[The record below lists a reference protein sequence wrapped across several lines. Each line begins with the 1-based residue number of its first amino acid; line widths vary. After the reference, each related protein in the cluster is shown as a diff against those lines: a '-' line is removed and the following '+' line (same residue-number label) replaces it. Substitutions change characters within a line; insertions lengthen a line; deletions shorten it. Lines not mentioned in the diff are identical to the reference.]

1 MKSSSPNSIKP
12 SSKTVLRD
20 GKTLRLNRYLADC
33 GQGSRRKVE
42 EFITSGRIKVND
54 ILVKDL
60 SRQIL
65 PGKDK
70 VTLDGKLIQPQKE
83 KYYLILNKPRG
94 FIVSQNDELGRKTV
108 YSLLPPKGKQ
118 LAYAGRLDKD
128 SEGLLLFTN
137 DTALINLLTHPEN
150 KVEKVYRV
158 DINRPLNNEELNILR
173 KGVEIEGG
181 KTLPAGIFVKSRKTN
196 GMTLKMVITEGKK
209 RQIRQM
215 IEAVGARVTYLK
227 RLQFGPLK
235 LKDLPVGRWRLLEP
249 AEVKALLSL
258 KKEKKPNESRNNWSS
273 KNR

>member
-1 MKSSSPNSIKP
+1 LKSSSPNSIKP

-20 GKTLRLNRYLADC
+20 GKTLRLNRYIADC

-42 EFITSGRIKVND
+42 EFITSGRIKVNG

-60 SRQIL
+60 SRQIN
-65 PGKDK
+65 PAEDK
-70 VTLDGKLIQPQKE
+70 VTLDGKPIHLQKE
-83 KYYLILNKPRG
+83 KYYLILNNPRG
-94 FIVSQNDELGRKTV
+94 FVVSQNDELGRKTV
-108 YSLLPPKGKQ
+108 YSLLPSKGKQ

-137 DTALINLLTHPEN
+137 DTALINLLTRPEN

-158 DINRPLNNEELNILR
+158 DINRRLNNAELNTLR
-173 KGVEIEGG
+173 NGVEIEGG
-181 KTLPAGIFVKSRKTN
+181 KTLPAGVYVKTQSPDR
-196 GMTLKMVITEGKK
+196 MSLKVVITEGKK

-215 IEAVGARVTYLK
+215 IEAIGAKVTYLK
-227 RLQFGPLK
+227 RLQFGPLQ

-249 AEVKALLSL
+249 AEIKALLYL
-258 KKEKKPNESRNNWSS
+258 KKD

>member
-1 MKSSSPNSIKP
+1 MKNSSPNSIKP

-20 GKTLRLNRYLADC
+20 GKTLRLNRYIADC

-42 EFITSGRIKVND
+42 EFITSGRIKVNG

-60 SRQIL
+60 SQRVN
-65 PGKDK
+65 PAEDK
-70 VTLDGKLIQPQKE
+70 VTLDGKPIHPQKE

-94 FIVSQNDELGRKTV
+94 YIVSQSDELGRKTV

-137 DTALINLLTHPEN
+137 DTAMINLLTRPEN
-150 KVEKVYRV
+150 KVDKVYKV
-158 DINRPLNNEELNILR
+158 DINRRLNNAELNTLR
-173 KGVEIEGG
+173 NGVEIEGG
-181 KTLPAGIFVKSRKTN
+181 KTLPAGVYVKAQSPDT
-196 GMTLKMVITEGKK
+196 MSLKIVITEGRK

-215 IEAVGARVTYLK
+215 IEAIGAKVTYLK
-227 RLQFGPLK
+227 RLQFGPLQ

-249 AEVKALLSL
+249 AEIKALLYL
-258 KKEKKPNESRNNWSS
+258 KKD